1 MVETVPPITPSS
13 PENERADPTPT
24 SNVVLS
30 QEVVQQDQGSEE
42 DLSEEEEGEIDPI
55 QSTKKTSKRGRKSA
69 KERREEETYK
79 DKLQGGQSTLEG
91 MINPRTTRQQ
101 GQFHKGTATTSKGK

>member
-1 MVETVPPITPSS
+1 
-13 PENERADPTPT
+13 
-24 SNVVLS
+24 VVLS

-42 DLSEEEEGEIDPI
+42 DLSEEEEGKIDPI
-55 QSTKKTSKRGRKSA
+55 QSTKKTSKRGIKSA
-69 KERREEETYK
+69 KEHGDVETYK

-101 GQFHKGTATTSKGK
+101 GQFQKGMNTTKKGK